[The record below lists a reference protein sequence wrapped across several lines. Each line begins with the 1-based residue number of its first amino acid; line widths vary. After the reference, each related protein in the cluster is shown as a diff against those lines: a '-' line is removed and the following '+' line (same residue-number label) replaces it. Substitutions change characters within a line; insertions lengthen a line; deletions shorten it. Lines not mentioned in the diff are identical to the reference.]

1 MAKKHTEKF
10 DPAEVPI
17 LLDKARAGD
26 IVARDEL
33 VYRFQRL
40 ISTLVN
46 VCLTGRPNYF
56 SSYQKTFLQLF
67 AGKKVPLTTIA
78 MMLKK
83 ELILFEKDE
92 LFSTGQLA
100 VYNAIE
106 KCETNLAS
114 TIVICFKELI
124 FKMIKD
130 PKNMANWDDLKME
143 PVAPAFDAEIAMD
156 LFLVTLTSEEFEI
169 VLAIMDGGKVKNI
182 PLELKQKVQAH
193 FL

>member
-1 MAKKHTEKF
+1 MAKKNTQKF
-10 DPAEVPI
+10 DPLEVPI

-33 VYRFQRL
+33 VFRFQRL
-40 ISTLVN
+40 IATLVQ

-56 SSYQKTFLQLF
+56 SSYQKTFLQMF
-67 AGKKVPLTTIA
+67 ASKSVPLTRIA
-78 MMLKK
+78 AGLKYD
-83 ELILFEKDE
+83 LTLFDKDE

-124 FKMIKD
+124 AKMIKE
-130 PKNMANWDDLKME
+130 PKNVVNWDDLTGE
-143 PVAPAFDAEIAMD
+143 PITPCFDDEITMD
-156 LFLVTLTSEEFEI
+156 LFMEDLNEEEWI
-169 VLAIMDGGKVKNI
+169 AVQAILDGSKVKNI
-182 PLELKQKVQAH
+182 PESLKDKFNKH
-193 FL
+193 YT